1 MAGRPKGKKAKV
13 TRQKVKFDP
22 FGFDKVMK
30 EFMARPKEQRKL
42 DKKEVQPRPTQGPP
56 PPPKKRG
63 RPKGSKNKPVKVR
76 LPIRSSKLGRP
87 KKIVVP
93 TGRDMDDTI
102 IKIQQQFLIDK
113 KKLKKK
119 TGGYTVT
126 NRYSDIMLPEKKRT
140 TRIT

>member
-1 MAGRPKGKKAKV
+1 MAGRPKGQKAKV
-13 TRQKVKFDP
+13 TKQKVKFDP
-22 FGFDKVMK
+22 FGFEKVMK

-63 RPKGSKNKPVKVR
+63 RPKGSKNKPEKVR

-87 KKIVVP
+87 KRIVMP
-93 TGRDMDDTI
+93 TGRDMDDNI

>member
-1 MAGRPKGKKAKV
+1 
-13 TRQKVKFDP
+13 
-22 FGFDKVMK
+22 MK

-76 LPIRSSKLGRP
+76 LPIRSSTLGRP
-87 KKIVVP
+87 KRIVMP
-93 TGRDMDDTI
+93 TGRDMDDNI

>member
-13 TRQKVKFDP
+13 TKQKVKFDP
-22 FGFDKVMK
+22 FGFEKVMK

-42 DKKEVQPRPTQGPP
+42 DKKEVKPKQGPP
-56 PPPKKRG
+56 PPSNYKG
-63 RPKGSKNKPVKVR
+63 RKKGSKNKPKPPR
-76 LPIRSSKLGRP
+76 
-87 KKIVVP
+87 KIVMP
-93 TGRDMDDTI
+93 TGRDMDDAI
-102 IKIQQQFLIDK
+102 IKIQKQFLIDK

-126 NRYSDIMLPEKKRT
+126 NRYSDIMLPGKKRT

>member
-30 EFMARPKEQRKL
+30 EFMARPKEERKL
-42 DKKEVQPRPTQGPP
+42 DKKEV
-56 PPPKKRG
+56 
-63 RPKGSKNKPVKVR
+63 KP
-76 LPIRSSKLGRP
+76 
-87 KKIVVP
+87 
-93 TGRDMDDTI
+93 RDMDDAI
-102 IKIQQQFLIDK
+102 IKIQKQFLIDK

-126 NRYSDIMLPEKKRT
+126 NRYSDIMLPGKKRT